1 MSSKHGDTEPSPFAR
16 KETKKMYLP
25 SDPNILLSVINTKL
39 RDEYSSLDDLCD
51 SLDIEKDR
59 LTEDLK
65 SAGYKYNESLN
76 QFV

>member
-1 MSSKHGDTEPSPFAR
+1 
-16 KETKKMYLP
+16 MYLP

-51 SLDIEKDR
+51 SFDIEKDR